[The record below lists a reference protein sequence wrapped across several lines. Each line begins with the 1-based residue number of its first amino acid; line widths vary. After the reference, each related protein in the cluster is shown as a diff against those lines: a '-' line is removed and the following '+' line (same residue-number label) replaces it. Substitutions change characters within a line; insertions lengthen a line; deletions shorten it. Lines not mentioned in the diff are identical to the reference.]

1 MYTLLDSAE
10 MLTREEIDAKYDS
23 KWVFLTNCEFTPGNM
38 LIRGVPRLV
47 ADKQYEGVYEGV
59 YDAFKDSGLYGETY
73 GHNLRDLDYLIKSI
87 TLLPKGG

>member
-1 MYTLLDSAE
+1 
-10 MLTREEIDAKYDS
+10 
-23 KWVFLTNCEFTPGNM
+23 M
-38 LIRGVPRLV
+38 LIRGIPRLV

-73 GHNLRDLDYLIKSI
+73 GHNLLDFDYLIKSI